1 MLKLITQRAHDYLA
15 SVITPDTVDIA
26 LGTTTDRRNVVSKN
40 CVVSASVTSP
50 GHLFTDSAAPRTM
63 HFDAPLIIGVD
74 PAKTGSGI
82 GVFLR
87 GKYVWSTTVYPCKG
101 ITHVI
106 QAMRDSPKKPQKAHM
121 FLEWNDWAPKEYSN
135 RKAIASMGRASG
147 IIETIY
153 TMHGLELTVHEIKP
167 SEWRSALGLP
177 CKGDS
182 IKAAMMQRC
191 GQMGIKVG
199 SHNEAEGV
207 LIAEYGSSHVRYTDK
222 INAAKK

>member
-15 SVITPDTVDIA
+15 SVITPDTLNNV
-26 LGTTTDRRNVVSKN
+26 LGSETGQNIVSIN
-40 CVVSASVTSP
+40 SVVSASLALGHSP
-50 GHLFTDSAAPRTM
+50 NQRTQ
-63 HFDAPLIIGVD
+63 HYDAPLVIGVD
-74 PAKTGSGI
+74 PAKAGSGI

-153 TMHGLELTVHEIKP
+153 TMQGLELTVHEIKP

-177 CKGDS
+177 CKGDG

-191 GQMGIKVG
+191 GQMGIKVA

-207 LIAEYGSSHVRYTDK
+207 LIAEFGSSQLRYTDAIK
-222 INAAKK
+222 AAKK